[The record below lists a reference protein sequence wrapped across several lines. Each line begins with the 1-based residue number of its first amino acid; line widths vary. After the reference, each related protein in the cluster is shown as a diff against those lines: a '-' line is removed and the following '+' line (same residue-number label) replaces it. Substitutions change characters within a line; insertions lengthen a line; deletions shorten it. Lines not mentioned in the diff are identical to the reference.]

1 MKKRLFAFLIA
12 MGIAIFSLPSIAFAA
27 DEIGYYEATAAGRP
41 YNGTNTVPIT
51 DMVFAGILVGD
62 DVSADGEGFL
72 SSPNAGTYT
81 TIDGTHFILKR
92 KDKDWYTVN
101 YDQVFLNLT
110 LKTPVTISK
119 AEPQFQIQTVQSVY
133 CGDEFAVTATLVND
147 FHYEE
152 GIPTAQEISI
162 QVSNAEQK
170 PGTSVTRANN
180 QYSAVFV
187 ATKDTSQKN
196 MTVSVNVLDTAVN
209 YAPLSVPC
217 QLEIP
222 LRSFASYAEVDAAIE
237 KANQLNKNDYVDFS
251 GVETAIA
258 AVIRGKDSS
267 EQSQV
272 DAMAAAIEKAISSLI
287 FKPADYAKVNDAI
300 DKANELVKE
309 NYSNFS
315 IVQAAVDA
323 VIWDKNI
330 TQQSDV
336 DAMAIAIENAISSLI
351 FKPADYAKVNDA
363 IDKANELVKEN
374 YSNFS
379 IVQAAVDA
387 VIWDKNITQQSDVD
401 AMATAIMSA
410 INLLQKK
417 PDVSS
422 TIPEDSSSQTSSN
435 SVPTT
440 VPSTGGKSAALVIG
454 LLFIS
459 ACGLSIT
466 IFRTKKKP
474 S

>member
-1 MKKRLFAFLIA
+1 M
-12 MGIAIFSLPSIAFAA
+12 
-27 DEIGYYEATAAGRP
+27 
-41 YNGTNTVPIT
+41 
-51 DMVFAGILVGD
+51 
-62 DVSADGEGFL
+62 
-72 SSPNAGTYT
+72 
-81 TIDGTHFILKR
+81 
-92 KDKDWYTVN
+92 
-101 YDQVFLNLT
+101 
-110 LKTPVTISK
+110 
-119 AEPQFQIQTVQSVY
+119 
-133 CGDEFAVTATLVND
+133 
-147 FHYEE
+147 
-152 GIPTAQEISI
+152 
-162 QVSNAEQK
+162 
-170 PGTSVTRANN
+170 
-180 QYSAVFV
+180 
-187 ATKDTSQKN
+187 
-196 MTVSVNVLDTAVN
+196 DTAVN

-336 DAMAIAIENAISSLI
+336 DAMA
-351 FKPADYAKVNDA
+351 
-363 IDKANELVKEN
+363 
-374 YSNFS
+374 
-379 IVQAAVDA
+379 
-387 VIWDKNITQQSDVD
+387 
-401 AMATAIMSA
+401 TAIMSA